1 MLRAALLLNIEK
13 KDKNIQIKKSLNGLT
28 KYLEKR
34 DYVIKKIFL
43 ELDNKINKSLYK
55 DIKESAENDEFDIF
69 ILQNGFYRKKDIKK
83 LKKVMINNDLH
94 MEKLKRKENI
104 EKPNAHEEVLVTQ

>member
-1 MLRAALLLNIEK
+1 MLRAALLLNLEK
-13 KDKNIQIKKSLNGLT
+13 KDKNVQVRKSLNGLT

-69 ILQNGFYRKKDIKK
+69 ILPNGIYKKRDIKK

-94 MEKLKRKENI
+94 MEKLKRKENN
-104 EKPNAHEEVLVTQ
+104 EKPNTHEKVLVTQ